1 MLTKRALS
9 VILAITMLLA
19 CSLPAF
25 AEDGGLQAPTANPI
39 IVNQVQGGTITIAP
53 AVSEALPLTPITISA
68 TPAEGYAFASWSVTG
83 VVLADNTAAVSA
95 FVMPENYVTIT
106 AVFVPLTN
114 PVSVGVL
121 PTGLGTAVAAP
132 TVAAPGTTVTITATP
147 ASSYSVFEKWTGN
160 VTFADP
166 TATTTT
172 FVMPNQPVMVYAN
185 FHSLY
190 YEITPVTDGGGYI
203 TLDKT
208 QYLPGEEVTVLA
220 APNEGFMFYSWKS
233 DDVVFESYDTYKTKF
248 IMPAKDITIGAVF
261 ALAQSQKKETVG
273 VTFDTDGGTAF
284 GTTFV
289 EVGSCVET
297 PRNVPVKDGYVF
309 AGWYADSTCTLPFDF
324 SIPLY
329 SSTIIYAKWAQV
341 NSTPSVTNSFA
352 DVNSGDWFYE
362 CVMTLAERNIIS
374 GMGNSTFA
382 PKKNISRAQFAT
394 ILANLANATL
404 YNTSTPFA
412 DVPENEWYAK
422 AVAWA
427 YDNGIVNGKSATSF
441 GPNDNVSRQDMAVMI
456 VRYINNVAKVTVA
469 ESNVQSTFGDDA
481 SIGSYAKEAVYAM
494 QRAGVI
500 NGKPGNVF
508 DPKAYATRAEA
519 SKMIYVLLGLL

>member
-1 MLTKRALS
+1 MASAASGSDLATYNT
-9 VILAITMLLA
+9 VAITSSPM
-19 CSLPAF
+19 
-25 AEDGGLQAPTANPI
+25 E
-39 IVNQVQGGTITIAP
+39 
-53 AVSEALPLTPITISA
+53 
-68 TPAEGYAFASWSVTG
+68 Y
-83 VVLADNTAAVSA
+83 
-95 FVMPENYVTIT
+95 
-106 AVFVPLTN
+106 
-114 PVSVGVL
+114 
-121 PTGLGTAVAAP
+121 GTATSSTASAVAG
-132 TVAAPGTTVTITATP
+132 TVVSIVATP
-147 ASSYSVFEKWTGN
+147 ASEYLAFLGWTGN
-160 VTFADP
+160 VEIANPTSAQATFI
-166 TATTTT
+166 
-172 FVMPNQPVMVYAN
+172 MPNYPVAIKAN
-185 FHSLY
+185 FSLANF
-190 YEITPVTDGGGYI
+190 EVKRVTDGGGYI
-203 TLDKT
+203 LMNKA
-208 QYLPGEEVTVLA
+208 QYEIGETVYA
-220 APNEGFMFYSWKS
+220 RAVPNEGFAFYSWVS
-233 DDVVFESYDTYKTKF
+233 DDITDVNFQEYKANDYIEF
-248 IMPAKDITIGAVF
+248 VMPAHDVELGAVF
-261 ALAQSQKKETVG
+261 ALAQSHEKKTVA
-273 VTFDTDGGTAF
+273 VTFDTDGGTDF
-284 GTTFV
+284 GSTFV
-289 EVGSCVET
+289 EVGSCVEI

-309 AGWYADSTCTLPFDF
+309 AGWYTDSTCTLPFDF
-324 SIPLY
+324 STPLY

-341 NSTPSVTNSFA
+341 NSTPSITNSFT
-352 DVNSGDWFYE
+352 DVNSGDWFYD

-374 GMGNSTFA
+374 GMGNSIFA